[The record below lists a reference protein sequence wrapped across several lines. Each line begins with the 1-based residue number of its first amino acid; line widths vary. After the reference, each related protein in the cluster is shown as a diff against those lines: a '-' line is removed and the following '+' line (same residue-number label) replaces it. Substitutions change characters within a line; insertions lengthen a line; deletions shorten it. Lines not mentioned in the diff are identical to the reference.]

1 MFPSPSTNAGRNRPA
16 DTSPFC
22 CRKGRPMLQLINI
35 EKKYT
40 TGDLTQAALNG
51 VSLNLRD
58 SEFVA
63 ILGPSGSGKTTLLNI
78 IGGLDRY
85 DSGELIINGIS
96 TPAATPTGTGTLT
109 ATTPS
114 ASCSRAIT
122 SSPTRPSSPMSNWP

>member
-1 MFPSPSTNAGRNRPA
+1 
-16 DTSPFC
+16 
-22 CRKGRPMLQLINI
+22 MLQLINI

-78 IGGLDRY
+78 IGGLPPPPLHRP
-85 DSGELIINGIS
+85 GLGLLPQPHRRLRVPEL
-96 TPAATPTGTGTLT
+96 
-109 ATTPS
+109 
-114 ASCSRAIT
+114 
-122 SSPTRPSSPMSNWP
+122 

>member
-1 MFPSPSTNAGRNRPA
+1 
-16 DTSPFC
+16 
-22 CRKGRPMLQLINI
+22 MLQLINI

-78 IGGLDRY
+78 IGGLDRQRRAHHQRHLHPPLHRP
-85 DSGELIINGIS
+85 GLGLLPQPHRRLRVPEL
-96 TPAATPTGTGTLT
+96 
-109 ATTPS
+109 
-114 ASCSRAIT
+114 
-122 SSPTRPSSPMSNWP
+122 